1 MEVRAMKYVK
11 GLIKLAWY
19 LVELYV
25 IVIWQ
30 VIKKVTTETKAETK
44 AMAEIQKA
52 VDRAKKRLEE
62 MEDAK
67 D

>member
-1 MEVRAMKYVK
+1 MKYVK